1 MNTYTEYMLKNL
13 PGQQKYEKSYKDST
27 TQGLAIFMSIEG
39 SIIIQNIILK
49 KFVKKIYIGIDKS
62 YLVFFC
68 PFM

>member
-49 KFVKKIYIGIDKS
+49 KFRKKYILALIS
-62 YLVFFC
+62 HI
-68 PFM
+68 